1 LEDIL
6 LCAMQGKVVENK
18 NRITTHLFILAF
30 TLNIIIILFVA
41 VFQLTEIIKKL
52 LTSTFIVR
60 K

>member
-6 LCAMQGKVVENK
+6 LCAMQGMVVENT
-18 NRITTHLFILAF
+18 NRITTHLFIFAF
-30 TLNIIIILFVA
+30 TLNIIIILFDA
-41 VFQLTEIIKKL
+41 VFQMTEILKKL

>member
-1 LEDIL
+1 
-6 LCAMQGKVVENK
+6 MQGKVVENK